1 MIITVFL
8 VVLVVSLILGNLLL
22 SLLKPKPVASA
33 EHSMPRASSKHSSD
47 SFKPNSVSS
56 PQPNKQSIFSISN
69 RIDRVEKLLLRAN
82 APKFIGKK
90 LDSTV
95 LGRKMS
101 DFTEFKTN
109 TKVELEALK
118 EDVAKLKSELGVKE
132 KKRPGGDF
140 EISDDKLHSLV
151 FRSDANKG

>member
-22 SLLKPKPVASA
+22 SLLKPKLAPAG
-33 EHSMPRASSKHSSD
+33 HSVTPAIQKPSSN
-47 SFKPNSVSS
+47 SFKPNTAPNNQS
-56 PQPNKQSIFSISN
+56 NKQSLFSITN

-95 LGRKMS
+95 LGRKMN

-109 TKVELEALK
+109 TKVEIEALK
-118 EDVAKLKSELGVKE
+118 EDVARLKNELGVME
-132 KKRPGGDF
+132 KKRPGEDF
-140 EISDDKLHSLV
+140 EISDDKLHNLV
-151 FRSDANKG
+151 FRSGANKG

>member
-22 SLLKPKPVASA
+22 SLLKPKPAPAGQPVPSA
-33 EHSMPRASSKHSSD
+33 VPKHPSAPL
-47 SFKPNSVSS
+47 KPNIV
-56 PQPNKQSIFSISN
+56 PTNQPNKQSLFSITS

-95 LGRKMS
+95 LGRKMNY
-101 DFTEFKTN
+101 FTELKTN

-118 EDVAKLKSELGVKE
+118 EDVAKLKNELGVME
-132 KKRPGGDF
+132 KKRPGEDF
-140 EISDDKLHSLV
+140 EISDDKLHNLV
-151 FRSDANKG
+151 FRSGANKG